1 MQDGVEGVIGPIDQ
15 LVPMQTCDED
25 RPWEIGV
32 VAPHVLPR
40 RGWCVE
46 GALCRQAAL
55 GASAHAVCTAR
66 VLRWLPWDFQT
77 HMGRRGVRPRCT
89 HAAKEPLSRGSGSS
103 VSPVGSPLESGVS
116 PAHIGPSNA
125 CPRAAPETTPLWTF
139 VPIIKLSLSLSLSPG
154 APGLSR
160 EEGVKQGWS
169 RDVGGHVPCFE
180 HRVLW
185 YRHYFRSQDHGERA
199 RPAARRQLRV
209 RPQRRHEPA
218 TFWRACVAGFRVLF
232 RGVRRLFAARN

>member
-125 CPRAAPETTPLWTF
+125 CPRAAPETTPLWTLF
-139 VPIIKLSLSLSLSPG
+139 LIKLSLSLSLS
-154 APGLSR
+154 LS
-160 EEGVKQGWS
+160 
-169 RDVGGHVPCFE
+169 
-180 HRVLW
+180 L
-185 YRHYFRSQDHGERA
+185 
-199 RPAARRQLRV
+199 V
-209 RPQRRHEPA
+209 RPD
-218 TFWRACVAGFRVLF
+218 
-232 RGVRRLFAARN
+232 RRLLLGLAFGGCTFLPLSLNPTGDCSCRH